1 MWFYE
6 TRRPWRNKPR
16 KKPRKKGKSTLV
28 LSDMLLL
35 GLVALHYY
43 MATPLT
49 DQKHIVAMDKIE
61 V

>member
-1 MWFYE
+1 
-6 TRRPWRNKPR
+6 
-16 KKPRKKGKSTLV
+16 
-28 LSDMLLL
+28 MLLL

-61 V
+61 VWMFHYTFNMETNYTALNKSLTF